1 MNTLSAFQLLPPHI
15 VRKIVDHVAG
25 SSRVYY
31 DGVRNEHDVHSELQM
46 PLLWVCHNLRDF
58 VFKRFCKFYALN
70 LHEVW
75 DKAVVTCQLWPK
87 RLEKVDHAR
96 NHFAKELTISLGSCD
111 IYSGK
116 SLKQLSSGLHVGCA
130 FPSVRKL
137 SFHFITDDVVDMA
150 RDEFPPDS
158 TANIAEFFG
167 RIKEMAPMVKEVR
180 VVNDR
185 ELDYLFQRQGA
196 QFMNL
201 VQQLFGVVETTV
213 ISDASP
219 LLLSF
224 MDLELARN
232 LVCFDFWMDRNA
244 DEILSLIRQNA
255 QTLQT
260 LGIVVYIDTD
270 FTSLFRIPD
279 DGGYLAYPCLHTLK
293 LVSLEGLLSSQ
304 LSTRKGVV
312 PFPRLRNLV
321 LSMVYPFGDDVLF
334 RGNATTL
341 EYVKLMPRT
350 QLVEVLKQYEVFT
363 PTSHPRLQC
372 VVFDKLS
379 DPLSYVFGSNDGY
392 LQFVLSIASGASV
405 RVIPNLYW
413 YIKEVPYALSMLYN
427 HVSIQVL
434 SIPDVQMSIWDAIA
448 LIESLP
454 LLSDLCAMAPTLG
467 ELTRC
472 IKEDRLPDYVRETY
486 GLKANRFRCW
496 RITGNCNHRELATC
510 MLLLALVCP
519 NFDYAA
525 VDRGQ
530 RRHFMEVMEEMIN
543 EPGFRQD
550 TPRLRRLLF
559 NGWNNKQD

>member
-1 MNTLSAFQLLPPHI
+1 MNNLAAVQLLPPHI

-31 DGVRNEHDVHSELQM
+31 DGVRNEHDVYSELQM
-46 PLLWVCHNLRDF
+46 PLLWVCHNFRDF
-58 VFKRFCKFYALN
+58 VFKRYCKFYALN

-224 MDLELARN
+224 MDLELA
-232 LVCFDFWMDRNA
+232 
-244 DEILSLIRQNA
+244 
-255 QTLQT
+255 
-260 LGIVVYIDTD
+260 
-270 FTSLFRIPD
+270 
-279 DGGYLAYPCLHTLK
+279 
-293 LVSLEGLLSSQ
+293 
-304 LSTRKGVV
+304 
-312 PFPRLRNLV
+312 
-321 LSMVYPFGDDVLF
+321 
-334 RGNATTL
+334 
-341 EYVKLMPRT
+341 
-350 QLVEVLKQYEVFT
+350 
-363 PTSHPRLQC
+363 
-372 VVFDKLS
+372 
-379 DPLSYVFGSNDGY
+379 
-392 LQFVLSIASGASV
+392 
-405 RVIPNLYW
+405 
-413 YIKEVPYALSMLYN
+413 
-427 HVSIQVL
+427 
-434 SIPDVQMSIWDAIA
+434 
-448 LIESLP
+448 
-454 LLSDLCAMAPTLG
+454 
-467 ELTRC
+467 
-472 IKEDRLPDYVRETY
+472 
-486 GLKANRFRCW
+486 
-496 RITGNCNHRELATC
+496 
-510 MLLLALVCP
+510 
-519 NFDYAA
+519 
-525 VDRGQ
+525 
-530 RRHFMEVMEEMIN
+530 
-543 EPGFRQD
+543 
-550 TPRLRRLLF
+550 
-559 NGWNNKQD
+559 